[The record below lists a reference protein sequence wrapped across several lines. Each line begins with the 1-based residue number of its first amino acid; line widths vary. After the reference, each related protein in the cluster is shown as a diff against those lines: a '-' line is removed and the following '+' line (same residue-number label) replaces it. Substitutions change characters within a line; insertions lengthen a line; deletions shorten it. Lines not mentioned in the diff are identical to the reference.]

1 MSQLESLTQ
10 FFKDNVPPRAMLGF
24 RSEMD
29 ELQYIPAQKDLG
41 LGQYRLAILRSTA
54 LLSWERF
61 PYRLC
66 DPRLL
71 MALMTVWLNEA
82 DRSLFERNGIDDS
95 SPEWD
100 VSVDD
105 EETATVVLTVPMV
118 EELCIVPDEKG
129 AIPFDGQRWRLADP
143 AIWTALTAQVFG
155 ADEQGAPI
163 GQAQ

>member
-10 FFKDNVPPRAMLGF
+10 FFKDNVPPRAMLAF
-24 RSEMD
+24 NSEMD
-29 ELQYIPAQKDLG
+29 EMQYIPAQKDLG

-54 LLSWERF
+54 LFSWERF
-61 PYRLC
+61 PYRQC

-71 MALMTVWLNEA
+71 MALMTAWLSET
-82 DRSLFERNGIDDS
+82 DRSLFAENGIDDS

-105 EETATVVLTVPMV
+105 QETATVVLTVPMV
-118 EELCIVPDEKG
+118 EELCIGPDKKG
-129 AIPFDGQRWRLADP
+129 AIPFDDQRWRLADP
-143 AIWTALTAQVFG
+143 EIWTALTAQVFG
-155 ADEQGAPI
+155 TDEQGAHI

>member
-10 FFKDNVPPRAMLGF
+10 FFKDNVPPRAMLAF
-24 RSEMD
+24 SSEMD
-29 ELQYIPAQKDLG
+29 EMQYIPAQKDLG

-54 LLSWERF
+54 LFSWERF
-61 PYRLC
+61 PYRHC

-71 MALMTVWLNEA
+71 MALMTAWLSET
-82 DRSLFERNGIDDS
+82 DRSLFAENGIDDS

-105 EETATVVLTVPMV
+105 QETATVVLTVPMV

-143 AIWTALTAQVFG
+143 EIWTALTVQVFG
-155 ADEQGAPI
+155 TDEQGAPI

>member
-24 RSEMD
+24 SSEMD

-129 AIPFDGQRWRLADP
+129 AIPFDGQHWRLADP

>member
-24 RSEMD
+24 SSEMD

-61 PYRLC
+61 PYRQC

-129 AIPFDGQRWRLADP
+129 AIPFDGQRWRLAES